1 MVLDPVS
8 LTLIGTAILA
18 IAVITFKKI
27 IRWFSSKS
35 HLTQQNADAV
45 GVLIARKMDNRLF
58 HEVDIGFSNS
68 RANTQIVKAVYD
80 ERTGEV
86 LTAEAEESR
95 NAPDEE
101 TRRAI
106 RAGKGMVVFR

>member
-1 MVLDPVS
+1 VLDPVS

-18 IAVITFKKI
+18 IAVISFKKI
-27 IRWFSSKS
+27 VQWFRSKS
-35 HLTQQNADAV
+35 YLTKENAAAV
-45 GVLIARKMDNRLF
+45 GVLIARKMDHKLY
-58 HEVDIGFSNS
+58 HEIDIGFSNPN
-68 RANTQIVKAVYD
+68 ANTQIVKAVVD
-80 ERTGEV
+80 EQNGEV

-106 RAGKGMVVFR
+106 RAGNGMVVFR